1 MKDTPQSLLEDVKN
15 NLPLLYDVEED
26 YKVSLLKY
34 SENIIYKVEFSK
46 SSPVVFR
53 IHRPGYHD
61 IEELEGEI
69 RWMDEIH
76 KDTQVR
82 LPVVY
87 RGRDGGF
94 LQKMRTSG
102 GETVYCS
109 VISFLYG
116 SPLGELKGEALLDGL
131 EKLGEITAR
140 LHIQSINRDKSV
152 KIKRFCWDINNLFG
166 DNGDGIWGSWRDYEG
181 ITGHDYR
188 ILEKCT
194 ENIKK
199 ELNHYGRS
207 NDRYGLIHADL
218 HFYNVI
224 SYEGNDQII
233 DSGMQQFAFHTGRCH
248 QSKDHGYTARTD
260 TDRKRDGIKY
270 LLLDVF
276 PSEAVYILTGF
287 FFIRRTRIAQQLH
300 CRFTNQHSTSQLNNR
315 NSQTENQ

>member
-15 NLPLLYDVEED
+15 NLPLLYYVDED

-34 SENIIYKVEFSK
+34 SENIIYKVEFGK

-109 VISFLYG
+109 VISFLDG

-181 ITGHDYR
+181 ITAHDYR

-199 ELNHYGRS
+199 S
-207 NDRYGLIHADL
+207 LIIMEEVMTGMDL
-218 HFYNVI
+218 F
-224 SYEGNDQII
+224 
-233 DSGMQQFAFHTGRCH
+233 MQTC
-248 QSKDHGYTARTD
+248 
-260 TDRKRDGIKY
+260 I
-270 LLLDVF
+270 
-276 PSEAVYILTGF
+276 
-287 FFIRRTRIAQQLH
+287 
-300 CRFTNQHSTSQLNNR
+300 FTT
-315 NSQTENQ
+315 

>member
-109 VISFLYG
+109 VISFLDG

-166 DNGDGIWGSWRDYEG
+166 DMKESQVM
-181 ITGHDYR
+181 ITVFLKNVPK
-188 ILEKCT
+188 IS
-194 ENIKK
+194 KK
-199 ELNHYGRS
+199 S
-207 NDRYGLIHADL
+207 LIIMGEVMTGMDL
-218 HFYNVI
+218 F
-224 SYEGNDQII
+224 
-233 DSGMQQFAFHTGRCH
+233 MQTC
-248 QSKDHGYTARTD
+248 
-260 TDRKRDGIKY
+260 I
-270 LLLDVF
+270 
-276 PSEAVYILTGF
+276 
-287 FFIRRTRIAQQLH
+287 
-300 CRFTNQHSTSQLNNR
+300 FTT
-315 NSQTENQ
+315 

>member
-15 NLPLLYDVEED
+15 NLPLLYDVDED

-34 SENIIYKVEFSK
+34 SENIIYKVEFGK
-46 SSPVVFR
+46 SSHVVFR

-109 VISFLYG
+109 VISFLDG

-166 DNGDGIWGSWRDYEG
+166 DNGDGIWG
-181 ITGHDYR
+181 
-188 ILEKCT
+188 
-194 ENIKK
+194 
-199 ELNHYGRS
+199 ELA
-207 NDRYGLIHADL
+207 GL
-218 HFYNVI
+218 
-224 SYEGNDQII
+224 
-233 DSGMQQFAFHTGRCH
+233 
-248 QSKDHGYTARTD
+248 
-260 TDRKRDGIKY
+260 
-270 LLLDVF
+270 
-276 PSEAVYILTGF
+276 
-287 FFIRRTRIAQQLH
+287 
-300 CRFTNQHSTSQLNNR
+300 
-315 NSQTENQ
+315 

>member
-26 YKVSLLKY
+26 YLVSLLKY

-102 GETVYCS
+102 GKTVYCS
-109 VISFLYG
+109 VISFLDG

-140 LHIQSINRDKSV
+140 LHIQSINRD
-152 KIKRFCWDINNLFG
+152 N
-166 DNGDGIWGSWRDYEG
+166 
-181 ITGHDYR
+181 
-188 ILEKCT
+188 
-194 ENIKK
+194 
-199 ELNHYGRS
+199 
-207 NDRYGLIHADL
+207 
-218 HFYNVI
+218 
-224 SYEGNDQII
+224 
-233 DSGMQQFAFHTGRCH
+233 
-248 QSKDHGYTARTD
+248 
-260 TDRKRDGIKY
+260 
-270 LLLDVF
+270 
-276 PSEAVYILTGF
+276 
-287 FFIRRTRIAQQLH
+287 QLK
-300 CRFTNQHSTSQLNNR
+300 
-315 NSQTENQ
+315 

>member
-94 LQKMRTSG
+94 LQKCG
-102 GETVYCS
+102 HQAGK
-109 VISFLYG
+109 LYT
-116 SPLGELKGEALLDGL
+116 ALLSPFYMEVHL
-131 EKLGEITAR
+131 ESLRVR
-140 LHIQSINRDKSV
+140 LCWTVLKS
-152 KIKRFCWDINNLFG
+152 
-166 DNGDGIWGSWRDYEG
+166 
-181 ITGHDYR
+181 
-188 ILEKCT
+188 LER
-194 ENIKK
+194 
-199 ELNHYGRS
+199 L
-207 NDRYGLIHADL
+207 
-218 HFYNVI
+218 
-224 SYEGNDQII
+224 
-233 DSGMQQFAFHTGRCH
+233 QQ
-248 QSKDHGYTARTD
+248 D
-260 TDRKRDGIKY
+260 
-270 LLLDVF
+270 
-276 PSEAVYILTGF
+276 
-287 FFIRRTRIAQQLH
+287 FIY
-300 CRFTNQHSTSQLNNR
+300 SQ
-315 NSQTENQ
+315 

>member
-15 NLPLLYDVEED
+15 NLPLLYYVDED

-34 SENIIYKVEFSK
+34 SENIIYKVEFGK

-109 VISFLYG
+109 VISF
-116 SPLGELKGEALLDGL
+116 S
-131 EKLGEITAR
+131 T
-140 LHIQSINRDKSV
+140 
-152 KIKRFCWDINNLFG
+152 
-166 DNGDGIWGSWRDYEG
+166 WR
-181 ITGHDYR
+181 
-188 ILEKCT
+188 
-194 ENIKK
+194 
-199 ELNHYGRS
+199 
-207 NDRYGLIHADL
+207 A
-218 HFYNVI
+218 
-224 SYEGNDQII
+224 
-233 DSGMQQFAFHTGRCH
+233 
-248 QSKDHGYTARTD
+248 
-260 TDRKRDGIKY
+260 
-270 LLLDVF
+270 
-276 PSEAVYILTGF
+276 
-287 FFIRRTRIAQQLH
+287 
-300 CRFTNQHSTSQLNNR
+300 
-315 NSQTENQ
+315 

>member
-15 NLPLLYDVEED
+15 NLPLLYDVDED

-109 VISFLYG
+109 VISFLDG

-233 DSGMQQFAFHTGRCH
+233 DFDDCGYGFYMLWAVRLSHIPRIFAN
-248 QSKDHGYTARTD
+248 
-260 TDRKRDGIKY
+260 
-270 LLLDVF
+270 L
-276 PSEAVYILTGF
+276 
-287 FFIRRTRIAQQLH
+287 RRRG
-300 CRFTNQHSTSQLNNR
+300 
-315 NSQTENQ
+315 